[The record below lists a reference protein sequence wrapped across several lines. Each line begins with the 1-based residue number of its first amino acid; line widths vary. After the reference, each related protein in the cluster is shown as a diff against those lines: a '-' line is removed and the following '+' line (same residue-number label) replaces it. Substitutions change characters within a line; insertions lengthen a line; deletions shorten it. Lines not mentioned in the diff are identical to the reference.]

1 MGAQVRGTRNPPL
14 IRRREAELHESVA
27 VHGAHRGGGSCAR
40 DAAAGAQCGG
50 DHCGFGTQGCAH
62 AALVVCEL
70 HHGLLRQPHKLLGH
84 QAYQCL
90 DLASAGQCEG
100 RRGCGCFH
108 SALPESR
115 LRRWHGGL

>member
-1 MGAQVRGTRNPPL
+1 MNLLLYMAPIAVVVLVPATLLLEPN
-14 IRRREAELHESVA
+14 VA
-27 VHGAHRGGGSCAR
+27 
-40 DAAAGAQCGG
+40 G

-100 RRGCGCFH
+100 RHGCGCFH
-108 SALPESR
+108 SALSESR